1 MNSGWVSRMRRFVV
15 DDGRVER
22 CEICAAVLDRVHRH
36 IMDLSARRILCA
48 CDSCARDSCARASAA
63 GGVFR
68 AIAPKTIALA
78 DFTLPDALWE
88 RMQIPIDLAFL
99 LESGEDRRPLAVY
112 PSPAGGIE
120 SVLSEDAWSALAA
133 ANPILFDMT
142 PDVEA
147 LLVDR
152 RDRRRYFRV
161 SIDRCYAL
169 TGLMRA
175 RWEGLSG
182 GPALWDEVERFI
194 VSLSE
199 APEQGTLAHG

>member
-1 MNSGWVSRMRRFVV
+1 MTIGWVSRIRRFVA
-15 DDGRVER
+15 DDGRAER
-22 CEICAAVLDRVHRH
+22 CELCGAALDAAHRH
-36 IMDLSARRILCA
+36 VMEPHSRRILCA
-48 CDSCARDSCARASAA
+48 CEACIRASA
-63 GGVFR
+63 GGPLRVIVP
-68 AIAPKTIALA
+68 ATLALA
-78 DFTLPDALWE
+78 DFTLPDDLWDSL
-88 RMQIPIDLAFL
+88 QIPIDLAFL
-99 LESGEDRRPLAVY
+99 LESGEERRPLAIY

-152 RDRRRYFRV
+152 RGAGRYFRV

-169 TGLMRA
+169 IGLVRA

-182 GPALWDEVERFI
+182 GARLWDEVERFFA
-194 VSLSE
+194 SLSE
-199 APEQGTLAHG
+199 APEQGLFVHG